1 MTVRTHHLLAVL
13 LLVGAAAPLTA
24 QAKLAYVD
32 SRRILQEMPARTQ
45 VEARLRTELAAL
57 EARQQKMVD
66 SLNALMGA
74 FQKDS
79 AAMSTED
86 RNKRFAA
93 MQAYDAQYRDTLEA
107 LQAEA
112 QQRQGEAMQPLFDQ
126 IRLALEEV
134 RVADGL
140 SMIFDLGAQ
149 VNPIVA
155 MDKNLDVSDKVIAR
169 IRLMPAAARPGTTA
183 PTPAANPSA
192 TTPARP
198 AGPVQQPAGVRRP

>member
-1 MTVRTHHLLAVL
+1 MFVRPRHLLAAL
-13 LLVGAAAPLTA
+13 LLTAIAAPLAA
-24 QAKLAYVD
+24 QSKVAYVD

-45 VEARLRTELAAL
+45 VEARIRNELAAL
-57 EARQQKMVD
+57 EARQKKMVD
-66 SLNALMGA
+66 SLQSLMGA

-79 AAMSTED
+79 ASMTTDD

-93 MQAYDAQYRDTLEA
+93 MQAYDAQYRDTLQA
-107 LQAEA
+107 LEAEA
-112 QQRQGEAMQPLFDQ
+112 QQKQGEAMQPLFDV

-155 MDKNLDVSDKVIAR
+155 MDKNLDVSDKVIAK
-169 IRLMPAAARPGTTA
+169 IRTMPAPRPGTQPAAPAAAPTRP
-183 PTPAANPSA
+183 
-192 TTPARP
+192 P
-198 AGPVQQPAGVRRP
+198 AGPVPAPAGVRRP

>member
-1 MTVRTHHLLAVL
+1 MYVRSRHFLAALLLAVS
-13 LLVGAAAPLTA
+13 AAPLAA
-24 QAKLAYVD
+24 QHKVAYVD
-32 SRRILQEMPARTQ
+32 SRRILQEMPNRTQ
-45 VEARLRTELAAL
+45 VEARIRTELAGL

-66 SLNALMGA
+66 SLQKLMGA

-79 AAMSTED
+79 ATMTSD
-86 RNKRFAA
+86 VRNQRFAA

-112 QQRQGEAMQPLFDQ
+112 QQKQGEAMQPLFDV

-134 RVADGL
+134 RQADGL

-155 MDKNLDVSDKVIAR
+155 MDKNLDISDKVIAK
-169 IRLMPAAARPGTTA
+169 IRTMPAARPQTTA
-183 PTPAANPSA
+183 PAAANPPA
-192 TTPARP
+192 TAPTRPVPA
-198 AGPVQQPAGVRRP
+198 PAGVRRP